1 MGPLAGVKIIEM
13 AGVGPAPF
21 AGMLLADM
29 GADVVRIDRK
39 PSGEGDAFDALAG
52 GAQLDRG
59 RRSIAL
65 DLKKSEAVAAA
76 LELVASA
83 DALIEGFRPG
93 VMERLGL
100 GPDVCLAR
108 NPRLVFGRVTGWGQ
122 EGPLADAA
130 GHDIDYIALTGALHA
145 IGGKDAPVLPLNLL
159 GDFAGGAMFLAF
171 GVACALFEA
180 RGSGRGQV
188 VDAAMTDGVG
198 LLMAM
203 TYKLKAQGLWRGERQ
218 ANVLDGGAPFYGVYR
233 CADGKWLA
241 VGALE
246 PQFFAALVDKLGL
259 GAGAFADR
267 WNPGAWPAMR
277 AQFEALFAKRPRDEW
292 AALFAGSNA
301 CVAPALDL
309 DEAPRHPHNV
319 ARHAFVDVDG
329 SLQPAPAPRFSRT
342 PPEIGRSS
350 ATPGEH
356 GEAILRERGFSA
368 ERIEELKRSGAL

>member
-1 MGPLAGVKIIEM
+1 MGPLAGVKIVEM
-13 AGVGPAPF
+13 AGVGPVPF

-39 PSGEGDAFDALAG
+39 PVGKGDAFDALAG
-52 GAQLDRG
+52 GARLDRG

-65 DLKKSEAVAAA
+65 DLKKPDALAVA
-76 LELVASA
+76 LELAAGA

-108 NPRLVFGRVTGWGQ
+108 NPRLVYGRVTGWGQ
-122 EGPLADAA
+122 EGPLAATA

-145 IGGKDAPVLPLNLL
+145 IGGREAPVPPLNLL
-159 GDFAGGAMFLAF
+159 GDFGGGAMFLAF
-171 GVACALFEA
+171 GIVCALVEA

-218 ANVLDGGAPFYGVYR
+218 ANALDGGAPFYGVYR
-233 CADGKWLA
+233 CADGKWVA

-246 PQFFAALVDKLGL
+246 PQFFAALVEKLGFE
-259 GAGAFADR
+259 AGAFADR
-267 WNPGAWPAMR
+267 WDPRVWPAMR
-277 AQFEALFAKRPRDEW
+277 ARLEAAFAQRPRDEW
-292 AALFAGSNA
+292 TTLFGDSDA
-301 CVAPALDL
+301 CVAPVLDL
-309 DEAPRHPHNV
+309 DEAPRHPHNL
-319 ARHAFVDVDG
+319 ARRAFVEVDG
-329 SLQPAPAPRFSRT
+329 APQPAPAPRFSRT
-342 PPEIGRSS
+342 PAEIGRPP
-350 ATPGEH
+350 ARQGEH

-368 ERIEELKRSGAL
+368 AQIEALKRAGAL

>member
-39 PSGEGDAFDALAG
+39 PTGRGEAFDAIESASR
-52 GAQLDRG
+52 LDRG

-65 DLKKSEAVAAA
+65 DLKKSEAAAAA
-76 LELVASA
+76 LDLVATA

-100 GPDVCLAR
+100 GPQVCLAR

-122 EGPLADAA
+122 DGPLAATA
-130 GHDIDYIALTGALHA
+130 GHDIDYVALTGALCA
-145 IGGKDAPVLPLNLL
+145 IGGKDAPVPPLNLV
-159 GDFAGGAMFLAF
+159 GDFGGGAMLLAF
-171 GVACALFEA
+171 GVVCALLEA
-180 RGSGRGQV
+180 RVSGRGQV
-188 VDAAMTDGVG
+188 VDAAMTDGAA

-203 TYKLKAQGLWRGERQ
+203 TYKLRASGLWRDARQ

-233 CADGKWLA
+233 CADGKWIA

-246 PQFFAALVDKLGL
+246 PPFFAALVAGLGL
-259 GAGAFADR
+259 DADAFADR
-267 WNPGAWPAMR
+267 WNPRAWPELR
-277 AQFEALFAKRPRDEW
+277 ARLEAAFARRPRDEW
-292 AALFAGSNA
+292 AALFADSDA
-301 CVAPALDL
+301 CVAPVLDM

-319 ARHAFVDVDG
+319 ARRTFLDRDG
-329 SLQPAPAPRFSRT
+329 GPQPAPAPRFSRT
-342 PPEIGRSS
+342 PPEAGRPPVGIGVD
-350 ATPGEH
+350 
-356 GEAILRERGFSA
+356 GEAILRERGFSDERVA
-368 ERIEELKRSGAL
+368 ELRRCGAL